1 MPTFGR
7 LVRNIAHTER
17 RASCLTSNN
26 FPFIAAPLVAVFF
39 VLFCSSYIKNAF
51 ATAGRV
57 LGRKRRE
64 DMVMRYERDEKN
76 RLYRRD

>member
-1 MPTFGR
+1 M
-7 LVRNIAHTER
+7 LVSEQKDTVLPSV
-17 RASCLTSNN
+17 ASFT
-26 FPFIAAPLVAVFF
+26 AAPMVVGFF
-39 VLFCSSYIKNAF
+39 VVFCSSYIKNAF